1 MRSFLTVRRVVAKHL
16 SFTACGGVMKRGLAI
31 ACLTIALTGGD
42 ASAASHPPTVDPHP
56 DVPQNPTWVRGT
68 LTGILLLFAF
78 AIPVGIILRANMP
91 DPPPAESHD
100 E

>member
-1 MRSFLTVRRVVAKHL
+1 
-16 SFTACGGVMKRGLAI
+16 MKRGLAI
-31 ACLTIALTGGD
+31 ACLTIALTGGV
-42 ASAASHPPTVDPHP
+42 ASAASRPPAVDPHP

-100 E
+100 EHGGGAHGHDDHAHGAHAPGHH